1 MNYSSLISKNQI
13 RWGNAEFNTL
23 TQAAPVAERLV
34 AAKDRYV
41 SISNKTGVPWFIIAV
56 IHEREAGQRWDR
68 NIAQGDPWDAVSIH
82 VPKLRGPFT
91 SFEEA
96 AIDALTNC
104 DPYASKWTDWS
115 AGGALTLL
123 ELYNGLG
130 YENRGIPSPYLWSGT
145 DQYKSGKYVADRV
158 FSPTTVD
165 QQLGCAVLIKA
176 MSNLDASIDFGIVN
190 AVLETDNT
198 STPSTDQQVA
208 IDNPKAIDD
217 TKPAS
222 QSTTI
227 WASILGIVTA
237 MGAGIT
243 DLLQKA
249 VADWKTVAILTVA
262 GLFGFVIYQR
272 SQKSDIK
279 GILT

>member
-1 MNYSSLISKNQI
+1 MNNTVLISKNQI
-13 RWGNAEFNTL
+13 RWSNAEFKTL
-23 TQAAPVAERLV
+23 TQATSVAQRLV

-41 SISNKTGVPWFIIAV
+41 AISNKTGVPWFIIAV

-68 NIAQGDPWDAVSIH
+68 NIAQGDHWDQVSIH
-82 VPKLRGPFT
+82 VPKGRGPFT

-96 AIDALTNC
+96 AIDALTKC
-104 DPYASKWTDWS
+104 PPYAAKWTDWS

-145 DQYKSGKYVADRV
+145 DQYTSGKYVADNV

-176 MSNLDASIDFGIVN
+176 MSNTDSSIDFEIVN
-190 AVLETDNT
+190 AVLETDHT
-198 STPSTDQQVA
+198 ATPTTDQQIA
-208 IDNPKAIDD
+208 IDTPKANED

-222 QSTTI
+222 KSTTI

-237 MGAGIT
+237 MGAGIS
-243 DLLQKA
+243 DVVQKA
-249 VADWKTVAILTVA
+249 VADWKTVAILAVA
-262 GLFGFVIYQR
+262 GIFGFVIWQR
-272 SQKSDIK
+272 SNKPDIK
-279 GILT
+279 GIV